1 MSIRYLETINAILY
15 EGRLKFFDE
24 KNGFGFMLLED
35 KGALIDLFVYKND
48 DADKTVSYIKKLESD
63 ERVTE
68 IAKMLST
75 GNPTQSAMVNA
86 KELLNTNQKV

>member
-1 MSIRYLETINAILY
+1 
-15 EGRLKFFDE
+15 
-24 KNGFGFMLLED
+24 
-35 KGALIDLFVYKND
+35 VYKND